1 MLEYLENILTLDIGK
16 PLVLYYRAIPV
27 PSIFAMRLRHLFI
40 CLLTYLFTACNNPP
54 RVQVSTVA
62 GTGVIGHVDGSAA
75 SASFANLASLAT
87 DTAGNI
93 YIADA
98 FNNSI
103 RKLSKDGQVTT
114 VAGSGAQGDADG
126 AVSQASFFY
135 PLGIA
140 IDNKGDI
147 YVADTRNSLIRKI
160 SGGFVTTIAGKSIHH
175 PLPVKSTV
183 QLDNPSGIVVGPT
196 GDIFFSDWGNDVIRK
211 IDTTGA
217 VSVYAGRG
225 SPGLVDGHADTAAF
239 YLPWGLT
246 ADSAGNLYVAD
257 CYNNAIRKIS
267 TNGLVTTVAGHT
279 KKGKVNGKGTVASF
293 HKPAALYINNNH
305 ILYVADAGNNLV
317 RRIAED
323 GTVSTLAG
331 SGKRGNED
339 GPDTLAS
346 FFKPS
351 GITAGK
357 NGVIYIAD
365 FDNNI
370 IRAIHHP

>member
-1 MLEYLENILTLDIGK
+1 M
-16 PLVLYYRAIPV
+16 
-27 PSIFAMRLRHLFI
+27 
-40 CLLTYLFTACNNPP
+40 
-54 RVQVSTVA
+54 QVSTVA
-62 GTGVIGHVDGSAA
+62 GTGVLGHADGSAA
-75 SASFANLASLAT
+75 TASFANLASIAT

-98 FNNSI
+98 FNNRI
-103 RKLSKDGQVTT
+103 RKLSKDGQVST
-114 VAGSGAQGDADG
+114 VAGSGEPGDADG
-126 AVSQASFFY
+126 AASRASFFY

-140 IDNKGDI
+140 LDNKGAI
-147 YVADTRNSLIRKI
+147 YVADTRNNLIRKI
-160 SGGFVTTIAGKSIHH
+160 FGGFVTTIAGKSTHH
-175 PLPVKSTV
+175 VLPLKSMV
-183 QLDNPSGIVVGPT
+183 QLDNPSGIVVSAA
-196 GDIFFSDWGNDVIRK
+196 GDIFFSDWGNDLIRK

-217 VSVYAGRG
+217 VTVYAGRG
-225 SPGLVDGHADTAAF
+225 SPGLVDGRADTAAF

-267 TNGLVTTVAGHT
+267 NNGLVTTIAGHS
-279 KKGKVNGKGTVASF
+279 KRGKVNGKGTTASF
-293 HKPAALYINNNH
+293 YKPAALYIDNHH

-317 RRIAED
+317 RTIAED

-331 SGKRGNED
+331 SGKRGNKD

-357 NGVIYIAD
+357 NGVVYVAD
-365 FDNNI
+365 FDNNV